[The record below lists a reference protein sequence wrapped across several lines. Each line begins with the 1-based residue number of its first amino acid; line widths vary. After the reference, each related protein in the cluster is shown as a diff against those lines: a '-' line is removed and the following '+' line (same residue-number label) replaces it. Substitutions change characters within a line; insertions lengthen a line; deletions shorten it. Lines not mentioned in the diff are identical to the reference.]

1 MSLKYRDLRMKC
13 ELFRLVDP
21 TLAED
26 PMRHPDPEVVVV
38 EDFRAKSFEEAATHV
53 AEYSKAHPEHTWY
66 FRPRHD
72 RSDYGLWHKDG
83 VCSFGFN
90 DVDEWFTQRI
100 VKYRI
105 RLKELKKEYASP
117 ETQANELKRV
127 HCCNNITHVLCR
139 VGRLRKMSANKFWR
153 GLVKAWVSTCDW
165 CSWCLKD
172 KWIEMWKDHR
182 WKKEQLAYWKKNKHD
197 ITEWWSLE
205 LHLLKDLKWNLKR
218 LIKDGYAM
226 NTEFIKDV
234 VTEEYGNE
242 PGFDLDESMNKYFT
256 GKGNPDLEER
266 AVKRQNETYERI
278 CHLVDLYTF
287 YYNQE
292 IDDEDAFTSK
302 KRTEDMKPIL
312 MPGTYDMLDYKAMI
326 AKGDECWREIW
337 ELVKRYGQ
345 QMGD

>member
-26 PMRHPDPEVVVV
+26 PMRHPDPEVIVV
-38 EDFRAKSFEEAATHV
+38 EDFKAKSFEEAAEHV
-53 AEYSKAHPEHTWY
+53 KEYAKAHPEHTWY

-72 RSDYGLWHKDG
+72 RSDYGLWHEDG
-83 VCSFGFN
+83 VCSFGFS
-90 DVDEWFTQRI
+90 DVNEWFNSKI

-105 RLKELKKEYASP
+105 QLKELKKDK
-117 ETQANELKRV
+117 ELYEAKKDAILV
-127 HCCNNITHVLCR
+127 K
-139 VGRLRKMSANKFWR
+139 VGKLRKRSTNKFIR
-153 GLVKAWVSTCDW
+153 ALVKAWISTKDWCDW
-165 CSWCLKD
+165 NLHARWVE
-172 KWIEMWKDHR
+172 WWKDR
-182 WKKEQLAYWKKNKHD
+182 KWKKEQLQYWKKNKHD

-205 LHLLKDLKWNLKR
+205 LHLLRDLKWNLNR
-218 LIKDGYAM
+218 LLDDGYAM

-234 VTEEYGNE
+234 VTEEYGGE
-242 PGFDLDESMNKYFT
+242 PDFNLDEAMNKYFT
-256 GKGNPDLEER
+256 GKGNEKLEER
-266 AVKRQNETYERI
+266 AVARQNETYERI

-292 IDDEDAFTSK
+292 IDDEDAFTSEQ
-302 KRTEDMKPIL
+302 RTDDMKPIL

-326 AKGDECWREIW
+326 AKGDECWKEIW

>member
-21 TLAED
+21 TLADD
-26 PMRHPDPEVVVV
+26 PMAHPEPEVVVA
-38 EDFRAKSFEEAATHV
+38 EDFRAKSFEDAAEYV
-53 AEYSKAHPEHTWY
+53 KEYSKAHPEHTWY
-66 FRPRHD
+66 FRHKHD
-72 RSDYGLWHKDG
+72 RSDYGLWHDDG
-83 VCSFGFN
+83 VCSFGFD
-90 DVDEWFTQRI
+90 DVNEWFNSRI

-105 RLKELKKEYASP
+105 QLREHKKNKPDENAKFV
-117 ETQANELKRV
+117 ETIKFHVAKREILEKV
-127 HCCNNITHVLCR
+127 A
-139 VGRLRKMSANKFWR
+139 RLRKMSTCKFIR
-153 GLVKAWVSTCDW
+153 GILKAWIATCDW
-165 CSWCLKD
+165 CSWWFKD
-172 KWIEMWKDHR
+172 FWVEKFKDWKWKHEKIST
-182 WKKEQLAYWKKNKHD
+182 WKKTGHSPD
-197 ITEWWSLE
+197 EWWSLE

-218 LIKDGYAM
+218 LIEDGYTM

-234 VTEEYGNE
+234 VTEEYGKE
-242 PGFDLDESMNKYFT
+242 PDFDLEEALNKYFT

-266 AVKRQNETYERI
+266 AVHRQKETYERI

-302 KRTEDMKPIL
+302 KRTEDMKPII
-312 MPGTYDMLDYKAMI
+312 MPGTYDMMDYKAMI
-326 AKGDECWREIW
+326 EKGDECWKEIW